1 MSHGNR
7 IPAPGPRI
15 PATARERVISPVD
28 GSVYAEFDLPSG
40 AEIEATVERAVRA
53 QDAWRRVTLAER
65 SAICRRM
72 TDVMLERAEAIGTA
86 LTWQIGRPVTQS
98 PFEIRRGFQERAR
111 YMIDVAEDAL
121 GDVVIE
127 PKDGFR
133 RFIRREPLGVVL
145 VLAPWNYPYL
155 ASVNTVVPAIVA
167 GNSVI
172 LKVSYQTPRVAE
184 HYAEAFRDAGLPEG
198 VFQYLHASHDDLAT
212 LITDRRIRF
221 VSFTGSVA
229 GGAAVQRAA
238 GEQFLATNLELGG
251 KDPAYVRPDAP
262 LDATIENLVD
272 GSYFNAGQSCCAVER
287 IYVHQDVYRP
297 FVDGFIDLTR
307 KYRLGNPLDPET
319 TLGPMVR
326 ASAAALV
333 RDQIAEAVRQG
344 ARAMIDAREFPAARE
359 STPYMAPQVLLD
371 VDHRMRVMTEET
383 FGPVVGLMA
392 VKNDDEAIQLM
403 NDSRYGLTASIW
415 TSDVEA
421 AIRIGDRV
429 DTGTWFQ
436 NRCDYLDPALAWTGV
451 KDSGRGCSLSRLGY
465 ESLTRPKSFHL
476 RLAP

>member
-1 MSHGNR
+1 MSEAIAG
-7 IPAPGPRI
+7 
-15 PATARERVISPVD
+15 ARQRVISPVD
-28 GSVYAEFDLPSG
+28 GSVYTEFDLPSG
-40 AEIEATVERAVRA
+40 GAIEATLGRAVRA
-53 QDAWRRVTLAER
+53 HDAWKRVPLADR
-65 SAICRRM
+65 AAICRRM
-72 TDVMLERAEAIGTA
+72 TDLMVERADVIGTD

-111 YMIDVAEDAL
+111 YMVDLAPDAL
-121 GDVVIE
+121 ADLVME

-145 VLAPWNYPYL
+145 VMAPWNYPYL

-172 LKVSYQTPRVAE
+172 LKVSQQTPRVAD
-184 HYAEAFRDAGLPEG
+184 HYGDAFRDAGLPEG
-198 VFQYLHASHDDLAT
+198 VFQYLHASHEDLAR
-212 LITDRRIRF
+212 LIADPRIRF
-221 VSFTGSVA
+221 VSFTGSVG

-238 GEQFLATNLELGG
+238 SAQFIATNLELGG

-262 LDATIENLVD
+262 LEATIDDLVD
-272 GSYFNAGQSCCAVER
+272 GAYFNAGQSCCAVER
-287 IYVHQDVYRP
+287 IYVHQDIYRP
-297 FVDGFIDLTR
+297 FVDGFIDLAR
-307 KYRLGNPLDPET
+307 KYRLGNPLDPDT

-326 ASAAALV
+326 SSAAAFV

-344 ARAMIDAREFPAARE
+344 ARAVIDFREFPAARE
-359 STPYMAPQVLLD
+359 GTPYVAPQVLLD

-392 VKNDDEAIQLM
+392 VKNDDEAVRLM

-415 TSDVEA
+415 ASDVDA

-429 DTGTWFQ
+429 DTGTWFL

-465 ESLTRPKSFHL
+465 ESVTRPKSFHL
-476 RLAP
+476 KLAP

>member
-1 MSHGNR
+1 MSEA
-7 IPAPGPRI
+7 I
-15 PATARERVISPVD
+15 ARVRQHVISPVD
-28 GSVYAEFDLPSG
+28 GSVYTEFDLPSAG
-40 AEIEATVERAVRA
+40 KIEATLDRAVRA
-53 QDAWRRVTLAER
+53 QDAWKRAPLADR

-72 TDVMLERAEAIGTA
+72 TDLMVERADVIGTE

-111 YMIDVAEDAL
+111 YMVDVAAGAL
-121 GDVVIE
+121 ADVVME
-127 PKDGFR
+127 PKEGFR

-145 VLAPWNYPYL
+145 VMAPWNYPYL
-155 ASVNTVVPAIVA
+155 ASVNTVIPAIAA

-172 LKVSYQTPRVAE
+172 LKVSQQTPRVAE
-184 HYAEAFRDAGLPEG
+184 HYDDAFRDAGLPEG
-198 VFQYLHASHDDLAT
+198 VFQYLHASHDDLAR
-212 LITDRRIRF
+212 LIADSRIRF

-238 GEQFLATNLELGG
+238 SEQFIATNLELGG

-262 LDATIENLVD
+262 LAATIDNLVD
-272 GSYFNAGQSCCAVER
+272 GAYFNAGQSCCAVEG
-287 IYVHQDVYRP
+287 IYVHQDIYRP

-307 KYRLGNPLDPET
+307 KYRLGNPLEQDT

-326 ASAAALV
+326 ASAAAFV
-333 RDQIAEAVRQG
+333 RAQIAEAVRQG
-344 ARAMIDAREFPAARE
+344 ARSVIDPREFPADRE
-359 STPYMAPQVLLD
+359 GTPYVAPQVLLD

-383 FGPVVGLMA
+383 FGPAVGLMA
-392 VKNDDEAIQLM
+392 VKDDDEAVRLM

-415 TSDVEA
+415 TSDVDA

-429 DTGTWFQ
+429 DTGTWFL

-465 ESLTRPKSFHL
+465 DSVTRPKSFHL
-476 RLAP
+476 KLAP

>member
-7 IPAPGPRI
+7 IPDPGPRI
-15 PATARERVISPVD
+15 PATARQRVISPVD

-53 QDAWRRVTLAER
+53 QESWKRVPLSER
-65 SAICRRM
+65 AAICRRM
-72 TDVMLERAEAIGTA
+72 TDLMVERAEAIGTE

-111 YMIDVAEDAL
+111 YMVDVAGDAL
-121 GDVVIE
+121 ADVVID
-127 PKDGFR
+127 PRDGFR

-145 VLAPWNYPYL
+145 VMAPWNYPYL

-172 LKVSYQTPRVAE
+172 LKVSDQTPRVAE
-184 HYAEAFRDAGLPEG
+184 HYAAAFRDGGLPDG
-198 VFQYLHASHDDLAT
+198 VFQYLHASHEQLAR
-212 LITDRRIRF
+212 LIADRRIRF

-238 GEQFLATNLELGG
+238 GAQFVATNLELGG

-262 LDATIENLVD
+262 LEFTIENLVD
-272 GSYFNAGQSCCAVER
+272 GAYFNAGQSCCAIER
-287 IYVHQDVYRP
+287 IYVHQDIYRP

-326 ASAAALV
+326 ASAAAFV

-344 ARAMIDAREFPAARE
+344 ARGVIDEREFPNARE
-359 STPYMAPQVLLD
+359 GTPYVAPQVLLD
-371 VDHRMRVMTEET
+371 VDQRMRVMAEET

-392 VKNDDEAIQLM
+392 VKNDDEAVRLM

-415 TSDVEA
+415 TSDVDA

-429 DTGTWFQ
+429 DTGTWFL

-476 RLAP
+476 KLAP

>member
-1 MSHGNR
+1 MSEAIAGVR
-7 IPAPGPRI
+7 Q
-15 PATARERVISPVD
+15 RVISPVD
-28 GSVYAEFDLPSG
+28 GSVYTEFDLPS
-40 AEIEATVERAVRA
+40 ASEIEAALDRAVRA
-53 QDAWRRVTLAER
+53 QDGWKRVPLADR
-65 SAICRRM
+65 SAICLRM
-72 TDVMLERAEAIGTA
+72 TDLMVERAGVIGTE
-86 LTWQIGRPVTQS
+86 LTWQIGRPVAQS

-111 YMIDVAEDAL
+111 YMVDVAAAAL
-121 GDVVIE
+121 ADDVME

-145 VLAPWNYPYL
+145 VMAPWNYPYL
-155 ASVNTVVPAIVA
+155 ASVNTVIPAIAA

-172 LKVSYQTPRVAE
+172 LKVSQQTPRVAE
-184 HYAEAFRDAGLPEG
+184 HYHEAFRDAGLPEG
-198 VFQYLHASHDDLAT
+198 VFQYLHASHDDLAR
-212 LITDRRIRF
+212 LIADSRIRF

-238 GEQFLATNLELGG
+238 SEQFIATNLELGG

-262 LDATIENLVD
+262 LEATIDNLVD
-272 GSYFNAGQSCCAVER
+272 GAYFNAGQSCCAVER
-287 IYVHQDVYRP
+287 IYVHQDIYRP
-297 FVDGFIDLTR
+297 FVEGFIALTR
-307 KYRLGNPLDPET
+307 KYRLGNPLDPGT

-326 ASAAALV
+326 ASAAAFV
-333 RDQIAEAVRQG
+333 RDQIAEAVGQG
-344 ARAMIDAREFPAARE
+344 ARSVIDPIEFPAAHE
-359 STPYMAPQVLLD
+359 GTPYVAPQVLLD

-383 FGPVVGLMA
+383 FGPVVGLMS
-392 VKNDDEAIQLM
+392 VKNDDEAVRLM

-415 TSDVEA
+415 TNDVDA

-429 DTGTWFQ
+429 DTGTWFL

-476 RLAP
+476 KLAP

>member
-1 MSHGNR
+1 MSEAIAG
-7 IPAPGPRI
+7 AKQ
-15 PATARERVISPVD
+15 RVISPID

-40 AEIEATVERAVRA
+40 AEIEATVERAARA
-53 QDAWRRVTLAER
+53 QEAWKHVPLTER
-65 SAICRRM
+65 AAICRRM
-72 TDVMLERAEAIGTA
+72 TDLMVERADEIGVE

-111 YMIDVAEDAL
+111 YMVDVATAAL
-121 GDVVIE
+121 ADDVIE
-127 PKDGFR
+127 PKEGFR

-145 VLAPWNYPYL
+145 VMAPWNYPYL

-172 LKVSYQTPRVAE
+172 LKVSDQTPRVAE
-184 HYAEAFRDAGLPEG
+184 RYADAFRDAGLPDG
-198 VFQYLHASHDDLAT
+198 VFQYLHASHEQLAG
-212 LITDRRIRF
+212 LIADRRIRF

-238 GEQFLATNLELGG
+238 GEQFVATNLELGG

-262 LDATIENLVD
+262 LEFTIENLVD
-272 GSYFNAGQSCCAVER
+272 GAYFNAGQSCCAVER
-287 IYVHQDVYRP
+287 VYVHQDVYHP
-297 FVDGFIDLTR
+297 FLEGFVDLTR

-326 ASAAALV
+326 ATAAAFV

-344 ARAMIDAREFPAARE
+344 ARAVINERGFAAARE
-359 STPYMAPQVLLD
+359 GTPYVAPEVLLD

-392 VKNDDEAIQLM
+392 VKDDDEAVRLM

-415 TSDVEA
+415 TSDVDA

-429 DTGTWFQ
+429 DTGTWFL
-436 NRCDYLDPALAWTGV
+436 NRCDYLDPSLAWTGV

>member
-1 MSHGNR
+1 MSEAIAGVR
-7 IPAPGPRI
+7 Q
-15 PATARERVISPVD
+15 RVISPVD
-28 GSVYAEFDLPSG
+28 GSVYAEFELPSG

-53 QDAWRRVTLAER
+53 QDAWKRVPLAER

-72 TDVMLERAEAIGTA
+72 TDLMVERADAIGTE

-111 YMIDVAEDAL
+111 YMVDVAGDAL
-121 GDVVIE
+121 ADDVLE

-133 RFIRREPLGVVL
+133 RFIRRQPLGVVL
-145 VLAPWNYPYL
+145 VMAPWNYPYL
-155 ASVNTVVPAIVA
+155 ASVNTVIPAIVA

-172 LKVSYQTPRVAE
+172 LKVSQQTPRVAGR
-184 HYAEAFRDAGLPEG
+184 YAEAFTAAGLPEG
-198 VFQYLHASHDDLAT
+198 VFQYLHASHDDLAR
-212 LITDRRIRF
+212 LIGDPRIRF

-238 GEQFLATNLELGG
+238 SGQFIATNLELGG

-262 LDATIENLVD
+262 LEATIDNLVD
-272 GSYFNAGQSCCAVER
+272 GAYFNAGQSCCAVER

-307 KYRLGNPLDPET
+307 KYRLGNPLSPET

-326 ASAAALV
+326 ASAAAFV
-333 RDQIAEAVRQG
+333 RDQIAEAVHQG
-344 ARAMIDAREFPAARE
+344 ARAVIDPHEFPAARE
-359 STPYMAPQVLLD
+359 GTPYVAPQVLLD

-392 VKNDDEAIQLM
+392 VKDDEEAVRLM

-415 TSDVEA
+415 TSDVGG
-421 AIRIGDRV
+421 AIRLGDRV
-429 DTGTWFQ
+429 DTGTWFL

-476 RLAP
+476 RLAL

>member
-1 MSHGNR
+1 MSEAIAG
-7 IPAPGPRI
+7 
-15 PATARERVISPVD
+15 ARQRVISPVD
-28 GSVYAEFDLPSG
+28 GSIYAEFDLPSA
-40 AEIEATVERAVRA
+40 AEIEATVARAVRA
-53 QDAWRRVTLAER
+53 QESWKRVPRAER

-72 TDVMLERAEAIGTA
+72 TDLMVARADAIGTE

-111 YMIDVAEDAL
+111 YMVDVATEAL
-121 GDVVIE
+121 VDLALE

-145 VLAPWNYPYL
+145 VMAPWNYPYL

-172 LKVSYQTPRVAE
+172 LKVSQQTPRVAE
-184 HYAEAFRDAGLPEG
+184 HYADAFKDAGLPEG
-198 VFQYLHASHDDLAT
+198 VFQHLHASHDDLAR
-212 LITDRRIRF
+212 LIADPRIRF

-238 GEQFLATNLELGG
+238 GEQFIATNLELGG
-251 KDPAYVRPDAP
+251 KDPAYVRPDTP
-262 LDATIENLVD
+262 LGATIENLVD
-272 GSYFNAGQSCCAVER
+272 GAYFNAGQSCCAVER
-287 IYVHQDVYRP
+287 IYVHQDIWRP

-307 KYRLGNPLDPET
+307 KYRLGNPLERET

-326 ASAAALV
+326 AAAAAFV

-344 ARAMIDAREFPAARE
+344 ARAMIEPREFPAARE
-359 STPYMAPQVLLD
+359 GTPYVAPQVLLD

-392 VKNDDEAIQLM
+392 VKDDDEAVRLM

-415 TSDVEA
+415 TSDVDA
-421 AIRIGDRV
+421 AVRIGDQV
-429 DTGTWFQ
+429 DTGTWFL

>member
-1 MSHGNR
+1 MNTNSQTIRGGRQH
-7 IPAPGPRI
+7 
-15 PATARERVISPVD
+15 VISPVD

-40 AEIEATVERAVRA
+40 AEIESTLAHAVRA
-53 QDAWRRVTLAER
+53 QDAWKRVPLAER

-72 TDVMLERAEAIGTA
+72 TDVMVERADAIGTE

-111 YMIDVAEDAL
+111 YMIDVAGSAL
-121 GDVVIE
+121 ADEVME
-127 PKDGFR
+127 PKEGFR

-172 LKVSYQTPRVAE
+172 LKVSQQTPRVAG
-184 HYAEAFRDAGLPEG
+184 HYAEAFRAAGLPDG

-212 LITDRRIRF
+212 LIADPRIRF

-238 GEQFLATNLELGG
+238 GEQFIATNLELGG
-251 KDPAYVRPDAP
+251 KDPAYVRSDAP
-262 LDATIENLVD
+262 LAATIENLVD
-272 GSYFNAGQSCCAVER
+272 GVYFNAGQSCCAVER
-287 IYVHQDVYRP
+287 IYVHQDIYRP

-307 KYRLGNPLDPET
+307 TYRLGNPLQAET

-326 ASAAALV
+326 ASAAAFV
-333 RDQIAEAVRQG
+333 RDQIAEAVHQG
-344 ARAMIDAREFPAARE
+344 ARAVIDQREFPSARDG
-359 STPYMAPQVLLD
+359 TPYVAPQVLLD

-392 VKNDDEAIQLM
+392 VKNDDEAVHLM

-415 TSDVEA
+415 TSDADA

-429 DTGTWFQ
+429 DTGTWFL

>member
-1 MSHGNR
+1 
-7 IPAPGPRI
+7 
-15 PATARERVISPVD
+15 VD

-40 AEIEATVERAVRA
+40 AEIEATLDRAVRA
-53 QDAWRRVTLAER
+53 HKAWKSVPLAER

-72 TDVMLERAEAIGTA
+72 TDVMVERAEAIGA
-86 LTWQIGRPVTQS
+86 ELTWQIGRPVTQS

-111 YMIDVAEDAL
+111 YMIDVAGESLA
-121 GDVVIE
+121 DVVVE
-127 PKDGFR
+127 PKEGFR
-133 RFIRREPLGVVL
+133 RFIRREPLGAVL
-145 VLAPWNYPYL
+145 VMAPWNYPYL

-172 LKVSYQTPRVAE
+172 LKVSQQTPRVAD
-184 HYAEAFRDAGLPEG
+184 HYAQAFRDAGLPEG
-198 VFQYLHASHDDLAT
+198 VFQYLHASHDDLAR
-212 LITDRRIRF
+212 LIADTRIRF
-221 VSFTGSVA
+221 VAFTGSVA

-238 GEQFLATNLELGG
+238 STQFIATNLELGG

-262 LDATIENLVD
+262 LEATIDNLVD
-272 GSYFNAGQSCCAVER
+272 GAYFNAGQSCCAVER

-297 FVDGFIDLTR
+297 FVEGFIDLTR
-307 KYRLGNPLDPET
+307 RYRLGNPLERET

-326 ASAAALV
+326 ASAAAFV
-333 RDQIAEAVRQG
+333 GDQIADAVRHG
-344 ARAMIDAREFPAARE
+344 ARAVIDPREFPAARE
-359 STPYMAPQVLLD
+359 GTAYVAPQVLLD

-383 FGPVVGLMA
+383 FGPVVGLMR
-392 VKNDDEAIQLM
+392 VKDDEEAVRLM

-415 TSDVEA
+415 TGDVDT

-429 DTGTWFQ
+429 DTGTWFL
-436 NRCDYLDPALAWTGV
+436 NRCDYLDPALGWTGV

>member
-1 MSHGNR
+1 MSEAIAGVR
-7 IPAPGPRI
+7 Q
-15 PATARERVISPVD
+15 RVISPVD
-28 GSVYAEFDLPSG
+28 GSVYAEFDLPS
-40 AEIEATVERAVRA
+40 ASEIEAALDRAVRA
-53 QDAWRRVTLAER
+53 QDGWKRVPLADR
-65 SAICRRM
+65 SAICLRM
-72 TDVMLERAEAIGTA
+72 TDLMVERAGVIGTE
-86 LTWQIGRPVTQS
+86 LTWQIGRPVAQS

-111 YMIDVAEDAL
+111 YMVDVAAAAL
-121 GDVVIE
+121 ADDVME

-145 VLAPWNYPYL
+145 VMAPWNYPYL
-155 ASVNTVVPAIVA
+155 ASVNTVIPAIAA

-172 LKVSYQTPRVAE
+172 LKVSQQTPRVAE
-184 HYAEAFRDAGLPEG
+184 HYHEAFRDAGLPEG
-198 VFQYLHASHDDLAT
+198 VFQYLHASHDDLAR
-212 LITDRRIRF
+212 LIADSRIRF

-238 GEQFLATNLELGG
+238 SEQFIATNLELGG

-262 LDATIENLVD
+262 LEATIDNLVD
-272 GSYFNAGQSCCAVER
+272 GAYFNAGQSCCAVER
-287 IYVHQDVYRP
+287 IYVHQDIYRP
-297 FVDGFIDLTR
+297 FVEGFIALTR
-307 KYRLGNPLDPET
+307 KYRLGNPLDPGT

-326 ASAAALV
+326 ASAAAFV
-333 RDQIAEAVRQG
+333 RDQIAEAVGQG
-344 ARAMIDAREFPAARE
+344 ARTVIDPSEFPAAHE
-359 STPYMAPQVLLD
+359 GTPYVAPQVLLD

-383 FGPVVGLMA
+383 FGPVVGLMS
-392 VKNDDEAIQLM
+392 VKNDDEAVRLM

-415 TSDVEA
+415 TSDVDA

-429 DTGTWFQ
+429 DTGTWFL

-476 RLAP
+476 KLAP

>member
-1 MSHGNR
+1 MNTNSQTIRG
-7 IPAPGPRI
+7 
-15 PATARERVISPVD
+15 ARQHVISPVD

-40 AEIEATVERAVRA
+40 AEIESTLAHAVRA
-53 QDAWRRVTLAER
+53 QDAWKRVPLAER

-72 TDVMLERAEAIGTA
+72 TDVMVERADAIGTE

-111 YMIDVAEDAL
+111 YMIDVAGSAL
-121 GDVVIE
+121 ADEVME
-127 PKDGFR
+127 PKEGFR

-172 LKVSYQTPRVAE
+172 LKVSQQTPRVAG
-184 HYAEAFRDAGLPEG
+184 HYAEAFRAAGLPDG

-212 LITDRRIRF
+212 LIGDPRIRF

-238 GEQFLATNLELGG
+238 GEQFIATNLELGG
-251 KDPAYVRPDAP
+251 KDPAYVRSDAP
-262 LDATIENLVD
+262 LAATIENLVD
-272 GSYFNAGQSCCAVER
+272 GVYFNAGQSCCAVER
-287 IYVHQDVYRP
+287 IYVHQDIYRP

-307 KYRLGNPLDPET
+307 TYRLGNPLQAET

-326 ASAAALV
+326 ASAAAFV
-333 RDQIAEAVRQG
+333 RDQIAEAVHQG
-344 ARAMIDAREFPAARE
+344 ARAVIDQREFPSARDG
-359 STPYMAPQVLLD
+359 TPYVAPQVLLD

-392 VKNDDEAIQLM
+392 VKNDDEAVHLM

-415 TSDVEA
+415 TSDADA

-429 DTGTWFQ
+429 DTGTWFL

>member
-1 MSHGNR
+1 MSEAIAG
-7 IPAPGPRI
+7 
-15 PATARERVISPVD
+15 ARQRVISPVD
-28 GSVYAEFDLPSG
+28 GSIYAEFDLPSA
-40 AEIEATVERAVRA
+40 AEIEATVARAVRA
-53 QDAWRRVTLAER
+53 QESWKRVPRAER

-72 TDVMLERAEAIGTA
+72 TDLMVERADAIGTE

-111 YMIDVAEDAL
+111 YMVDVATEAL
-121 GDVVIE
+121 VDLALE

-145 VLAPWNYPYL
+145 VMAPWNYPYL

-172 LKVSYQTPRVAE
+172 LKVSQQTPRVAE
-184 HYAEAFRDAGLPEG
+184 HYADAFKDAGLPEG
-198 VFQYLHASHDDLAT
+198 VFQHLHASHDDLAR
-212 LITDRRIRF
+212 LIADPRIRF

-238 GEQFLATNLELGG
+238 GEQFIATNLELGG
-251 KDPAYVRPDAP
+251 KDPAYVRPDTP
-262 LDATIENLVD
+262 LGATIENLVD
-272 GSYFNAGQSCCAVER
+272 GAYFNAGQSCCAVER
-287 IYVHQDVYRP
+287 IYVHQDIWRP

-307 KYRLGNPLDPET
+307 KYRLGNPLERET

-326 ASAAALV
+326 AAAAAFV
-333 RDQIAEAVRQG
+333 RDQISEAVRQG
-344 ARAMIDAREFPAARE
+344 ARAMIEPREFPAARE
-359 STPYMAPQVLLD
+359 GTPYVAPQVLLD

-392 VKNDDEAIQLM
+392 VKDDDEAVRLM

-415 TSDVEA
+415 TSDVDA
-421 AIRIGDRV
+421 AVRIGDQV
-429 DTGTWFQ
+429 DTGTWFL
-436 NRCDYLDPALAWTGV
+436 NRCDYLDPALAWAGV

>member
-1 MSHGNR
+1 MSE
-7 IPAPGPRI
+7 AV
-15 PATARERVISPVD
+15 AARHRVITPID
-28 GSVYAEFDLPSG
+28 GSVYAEFDVPN
-40 AEIEATVERAVRA
+40 AAQIEATVEQVVRA
-53 QDAWRRVTLAER
+53 QDAWKHVPLNER
-65 SAICRRM
+65 AAICRRM
-72 TDVMLERAEAIGTA
+72 TDLMVERADAIGSE

-98 PFEIRRGFQERAR
+98 PFEIRRGFQERAS
-111 YMIDVAEDAL
+111 YMIDVAGEAL
-121 GDVVIE
+121 ADVAIE

-133 RFIRREPLGVVL
+133 RFIRREPVGVVL
-145 VLAPWNYPYL
+145 VMAPWNYPYL
-155 ASVNTVVPAIVA
+155 ASVNTVLPAIVA
-167 GNSVI
+167 GNGVI
-172 LKVSYQTPRVAE
+172 LKVSDQTPRVAQ
-184 HYAEAFRDAGLPEG
+184 HYAEAFRDAGLPDG
-198 VFQYLHASHDDLAT
+198 VFQYLYASHDDLAK
-212 LITDRRIRF
+212 LIADRRIRF

-238 GEQFLATNLELGG
+238 GEQFVATNLELGG

-262 LDATIENLVD
+262 LEATIENLVD
-272 GSYFNAGQSCCAVER
+272 GAYFNSGQSCCAVER
-287 IYVHQDVYRP
+287 IYIHQDIYRP

-307 KYRLGNPLDPET
+307 KYRLGNPLDPGT

-326 ASAAALV
+326 ASAAAFV
-333 RDQIAEAVRQG
+333 RDQIVEAVSQG
-344 ARAMIDAREFPAARE
+344 ARAVIDEREFPAARE
-359 STPYMAPQVLLD
+359 GTAYVAPQVLLD

-392 VKNDDEAIQLM
+392 VKNDDEAVGLM

-415 TSDVEA
+415 TSEVDA

-476 RLAP
+476 RLAL

>member
-1 MSHGNR
+1 MSEAIAG
-7 IPAPGPRI
+7 
-15 PATARERVISPVD
+15 ARQRVISPVD
-28 GSVYAEFDLPSG
+28 GSIYAEFDLPSG
-40 AEIEATVERAVRA
+40 AEIEATVARAVRA
-53 QDAWRRVTLAER
+53 QDSWKRVPLAER

-72 TDVMLERAEAIGTA
+72 TDLMVERADAIGTE

-111 YMIDVAEDAL
+111 YMVDVATEAL
-121 GDVVIE
+121 VDLALE

-145 VLAPWNYPYL
+145 VMAPWNYPYL

-172 LKVSYQTPRVAE
+172 LKVSQQTPRVAE
-184 HYAEAFRDAGLPEG
+184 HYADAFKDAGLPEG
-198 VFQYLHASHDDLAT
+198 VFQHLHASHDDLAR
-212 LITDRRIRF
+212 LIADPRIRF

-238 GEQFLATNLELGG
+238 GEQFIATNLELGG
-251 KDPAYVRPDAP
+251 KDPAYVRPDTP
-262 LDATIENLVD
+262 LGATIENLVD
-272 GSYFNAGQSCCAVER
+272 GAYFNAGQSCCAVER
-287 IYVHQDVYRP
+287 IYVHQDIWRP

-307 KYRLGNPLDPET
+307 KYRLGNPLERET

-326 ASAAALV
+326 AAAAAFV

-344 ARAMIDAREFPAARE
+344 ARAMIEPREFPAARE
-359 STPYMAPQVLLD
+359 GTPYVAPQVLLD

-392 VKNDDEAIQLM
+392 VKDDDEAVRLM

-415 TSDVEA
+415 TSDVDA
-421 AIRIGDRV
+421 AVRIGDQV
-429 DTGTWFQ
+429 DTGTWFL

>member
-1 MSHGNR
+1 MSEAIAGVR
-7 IPAPGPRI
+7 Q
-15 PATARERVISPVD
+15 RVISPVD
-28 GSVYAEFDLPSG
+28 GSVYAEFDLASG
-40 AEIEATVERAVRA
+40 AGIETTIERAVRA
-53 QDAWRRVTLAER
+53 QAAWKRVPLAER
-65 SAICRRM
+65 CAICRRM
-72 TDVMLERAEAIGTA
+72 TDLMVDRADAIGGE

-111 YMIDVAEDAL
+111 YMVDVAADTLA
-121 GDVVIE
+121 DVVIE

-145 VLAPWNYPYL
+145 VMAPWNYPYL

-172 LKVSYQTPRVAE
+172 LKVSQQTPRVAE
-184 HYAEAFRDAGLPEG
+184 QYAQAFGEAGLLEG
-198 VFQYLHASHDDLAT
+198 VFQYLHASHDDLAGV
-212 LITDRRIRF
+212 IADRRIRF
-221 VSFTGSVA
+221 VSFTGSVP

-238 GEQFLATNLELGG
+238 SEQFIATNLELGG
-251 KDPAYVRPDAP
+251 KDPAYVRADAP
-262 LDATIENLVD
+262 LEATIENLVD
-272 GSYFNAGQSCCAVER
+272 GAYFNAGQSCCAVER
-287 IYVHQDVYRP
+287 IYVHQDIYRQ
-297 FVDGFIDLTR
+297 FVDGFVDLTR
-307 KYRLGNPLDPET
+307 RYRLGNPLNAET

-326 ASAAALV
+326 ASAAAFV
-333 RDQIAEAVRQG
+333 RDQIAEAIRQG
-344 ARAMIDAREFPAARE
+344 ARAVIDEREFAAARE
-359 STPYMAPQVLLD
+359 GTAYVAPQVLLD
-371 VDHRMRVMTEET
+371 VDHRMRVMTDET

-392 VKNDDEAIQLM
+392 VKNDDEAVHLM

-429 DTGTWFQ
+429 DTGTCFL

-465 ESLTRPKSFHL
+465 ESLTRPKSCHL